1 MLSPQ
6 CSSSKERREIQSPHF
21 TAPAQGHLSRGHP
34 GHLALGKPPS
44 HPTASLLP
52 THKVSASRNERT
64 RCSATGRSTT
74 VFIPPFKMKSQ
85 FHRDEHWNSE
95 SISAEGKNHKG
106 IDGDGEDVNDSDVR
120 QCDKGSF
127 HQEATGVFTE
137 CEEEPLGIE

>member
-6 CSSSKERREIQSPHF
+6 CSSSKERREIQSLHF

-34 GHLALGKPPS
+34 GHSALGKPPS

-74 VFIPPFKMKSQ
+74 VFVPPFKMKSQ
-85 FHRDEHWNSE
+85 FHRDEHWNSK
-95 SISAEGKNHKG
+95 SISAEEKNHKG
-106 IDGDGEDVNDSDVR
+106 IDGDGEDVNDSDLR

-127 HQEATGVFTE
+127 RQEATGVFTE